1 MFTRIVQGISLI
13 MARLGGGALLAA
25 ALLVAVEVVLRKTRI
40 AVFSA
45 GTELSSYALAVAAA
59 WALAYVVFERAHVK
73 VDVVTQRLPEAPRA
87 FLNVLALVSL
97 AMVGLILSLGAYGT
111 FATSLALGSTSNTT
125 LAVPLFIPQGLWL
138 IGLIWFTFV
147 ALWRSWQAGA
157 ALIAHDFDTVTDI
170 AVPASAETEA
180 MSAADEARHWLG
192 EAKR

>member
-73 VDVVTQRLPEAPRA
+73 VDVVTQRLPEGPRA
-87 FLNVLALVSL
+87 FLNVLALISL
-97 AMVGLILSLGAYGT
+97 ALVGGILSLGAYGT

>member
-73 VDVVTQRLPEAPRA
+73 VDVVTQRLPEGPRA

-97 AMVGLILSLGAYGT
+97 ALVGGILSLGAYGT